1 MGRATPVIDCAANAA
16 DLAAV
21 RELFVEYA
29 AGVGQP
35 CCFEG
40 FEGEVAGLPGEYSAP
55 HGGLLLARDE
65 GVPAGCVAL
74 RRLRPGTGEIKR
86 LYVRPAYRG
95 LKLGRRLAEAAI
107 DTAREAVCTRV
118 LLDTLPEMREAIS
131 LYRALGFR
139 ETEPY
144 LARPTPGSICF
155 ELKL

>member
-40 FEGEVAGLPGEYSAP
+40 FEGELDGLPGDYAAP

-65 GVPAGCVAL
+65 GAPAGCVAL
-74 RRLRPGTGEIKR
+74 RRLAPGTGEIKR

-107 DTAREAVCTRV
+107 EAARGTGCERV
-118 LLDTLPEMREAIS
+118 VLDTLPKMGEAIS
-131 LYRALGFR
+131 LYRSLGFR
-139 ETEPY
+139 EIAPY
-144 LARPTPGSICF
+144 LARPTPGSLCF
-155 ELKL
+155 ALSL